1 MLHGKYIALF
11 LYILVVSFFPFF
23 ARDWRGVTP
32 GFSDVNGTQH
42 EPLQKR
48 SSTCCAPRAV
58 CLLTLN
64 YRDSVSSFAGM
75 TFAPPVPR
83 DQMLFGCPC
92 KAVVGETRSTQTC
105 HLLYAESVFR
115 ALSGPVANQIGAVVS
130 VQKLQLCLGSLH
142 RSCKPGQGKTRLLHF
157 IT

>member
-1 MLHGKYIALF
+1 MGNTLHCFYIFQWCRSFHF
-11 LYILVVSFFPFF
+11 LLVTGEESHRV
-23 ARDWRGVTP
+23 
-32 GFSDVNGTQH
+32 FSDVNGTQH
-42 EPLQKR
+42 EPLQRR